1 MTRPIE
7 ALRRHLARVAVAL
20 AVLLA
25 FAGAAEAHR
34 LKMFVTAEDGEI
46 SGYAFFIGGGRPE
59 GVAFVVKDAAGAEVF
74 RGKTDDQGNFRW
86 RPTVAAD
93 YAITVDAGDGHW
105 VAGAIAPDRLAAV
118 AAAAPAPTSA
128 EPSSPP
134 ATAAPISTVAPVA
147 ATVPPSPTLACPAPI
162 DPAVL
167 AKIVEAQ
174 VDKSVA
180 RQLRPMIEAYDQAE
194 GRVRLNDVMG
204 GVGMI
209 VGLAGAGLWATSR
222 RRRPGDGA

>member
-1 MTRPIE
+1 MNRSIDGFRRQL
-7 ALRRHLARVAVAL
+7 LRLVVSI
-20 AVLLA
+20 AVLFA
-25 FAGAAEAHR
+25 FAGVAEAHR
-34 LKMFVTAEDGEI
+34 LKMFVTVEDGEI

-59 GVAFVVKDAAGAEVF
+59 GVDFVVKNAAGAEVF

-86 RPTVAAD
+86 RPTAAAD

-105 VAGAIAPDRLAAV
+105 VEDGISADRLAEV
-118 AAAAPAPTSA
+118 AAAPAATPASESPAVPPPLPASPSTSA
-128 EPSSPP
+128 P
-134 ATAAPISTVAPVA
+134 APVM
-147 ATVPPSPTLACPAPI
+147 ACPAPL
-162 DPAVL
+162 DPAAL

-174 VDKSVA
+174 VDKAVA

-222 RRRPGDGA
+222 RRRPENGA